1 MGILL
6 SLKTINMDKVN
17 DPNAGVTDD
26 GVTWAAHDVAAAS
39 TSLCGP
45 DSHAA
50 TAYDV
55 IAWPTHDA
63 VTRTAND
70 VATWLTHDAT
80 TAHVITWL
88 NYDATTA
95 PGRCGVTTRN
105 YTASRFRPRNEPRL
119 GYWYGHVYWCR
130 IWRRS

>member
-45 DSHAA
+45 GPHAA

-70 VATWLTHDAT
+70 VT

-88 NYDATTA
+88 TYDATTA
-95 PGRCGVTTRN
+95 PGRCGVATRN
-105 YTASRFRPRNEPRL
+105 YAASRFRPRNEPRL
-119 GYWYGHVYWCR
+119 GYWYGHSTGVV
-130 IWRRS
+130 SGGGPNP